1 MPVINP
7 THHTF
12 DMSVTDKSHDEPV
25 VVAFTAPWCG
35 PCKTLK
41 PKLAEIANE
50 WGFTL
55 AMVDAGDQPDL
66 ASLFGVRAVPTVIVI
81 EAGVPRG
88 RFQGDRTDAALRAFF
103 LDLGLGQSPLK
114 LEF

>member
-12 DMSVTDKSHDEPV
+12 DFSVTEASHVEPV

-35 PCKTLK
+35 PCRTLK
-41 PKLAEIANE
+41 PKLTRLSED

-55 AMVDAGDQPDL
+55 ALVDAQDQPDL
-66 ASLFGVRAVPTVIVI
+66 SSLFGVRAVPTVIVI

-88 RFQGDRTDAALRAFF
+88 RFTGDRTEEALAEYLREM
-103 LDLGLGQSPLK
+103 GLAQTAIR